1 MIVKRG
7 EKNRVAPL
15 GERKQGFASNSRK
28 VMFHILL
35 DGSSTIG
42 ESCDTKSS
50 DHTIEQRCLLLLQPL
65 SRIDADESWLAR
77 HESFDPFRQSCY
89 SLHTHAQNCGGVPAD
104 RDDLSL

>member
-1 MIVKRG
+1 
-7 EKNRVAPL
+7 
-15 GERKQGFASNSRK
+15 
-28 VMFHILL
+28 MFHILL
-35 DGSSTIG
+35 NRSSTIG

-77 HESFDPFRQSCY
+77 QESFDPFRQICY

-104 RDDLSL
+104 RDDFSETTSRTIGESSFDLLSLFTV